1 MESGAAGCELRLSEE
16 ESSIQ
21 DDRTVDARLLELMTL
36 HETALYRFLFVLT
49 GEREMALDCTQDT
62 FLRAFNNLSRGKPVN
77 AGWLYKVAHNLAMDR
92 FRKSKREDVAVE
104 QLQRLPIE
112 GFDSPER
119 GVAMRDAFSRL
130 TAEDRTVL
138 YLFAVEGLSGRE
150 IAERVGISPVAVRMR
165 VLRARERFRMLYG
178 GTP

>member
-1 MESGAAGCELRLSEE
+1 
-16 ESSIQ
+16 
-21 DDRTVDARLLELMTL
+21 
-36 HETALYRFLFVLT
+36 
-49 GEREMALDCTQDT
+49 
-62 FLRAFNNLSRGKPVN
+62 
-77 AGWLYKVAHNLAMDR
+77 
-92 FRKSKREDVAVE
+92 VE

-119 GVAMRDAFSRL
+119 GVAMRDAFSRM

-150 IAERVGISPVAVRMR
+150 IAERVDISPVAVRMR

>member
-1 MESGAAGCELRLSEE
+1 
-16 ESSIQ
+16 
-21 DDRTVDARLLELMTL
+21 
-36 HETALYRFLFVLT
+36 
-49 GEREMALDCTQDT
+49 
-62 FLRAFNNLSRGKPVN
+62 
-77 AGWLYKVAHNLAMDR
+77 
-92 FRKSKREDVAVE
+92 
-104 QLQRLPIE
+104 
-112 GFDSPER
+112 
-119 GVAMRDAFSRL
+119 MRDAFSRL